1 MPATRVK
8 EFLDSQH
15 VSYESI
21 QHRPV
26 YTTQEVA
33 AVTHIPGQEVAK
45 TVLIWID
52 GDLTMVV
59 VPASVRVNLD
69 LLREATG
76 AHRIELAS
84 ERDFR
89 DLFPGCEV
97 GAMPPFGNLYGL
109 KVCVADTL
117 SRDEEIAF
125 NAGTHTEVIRI
136 RYSDFERLVHPRVVV
151 VTTVH

>member
-15 VSYESI
+15 VQYETI

-45 TVLIWID
+45 SVLIWID
-52 GDLTMVV
+52 GELTIVV

-76 AHRIELAS
+76 AHRLELAS

-109 KVCVADTL
+109 KVYVADAL
-117 SRDEEIAF
+117 SKDEEIAF

-136 RYSDFERLVHPRVVV
+136 RYSDFERLVHPFVVG

>member
-1 MPATRVK
+1 MPSARVK
-8 EFLDSQH
+8 EFLDKQH
-15 VSYESI
+15 VPYQSI
-21 QHRPV
+21 RHPPV

-45 TVLIWID
+45 TVLVWLD
-52 GDLTMVV
+52 EELTMVV

-69 LLREATG
+69 MLREESG

-89 DLFPGCEV
+89 DIFPGCEV

-109 KVCVADTL
+109 KVYVADTL

-136 RYSDFERLVHPRVVV
+136 RYHDFERLVHPCVVG
-151 VTTVH
+151 VTTLH

>member
-1 MPATRVK
+1 MPSTRVK

-15 VSYESI
+15 VPYQSI
-21 QHRPV
+21 RHPPA

-33 AVTHIPGQEVAK
+33 AVTHIPGREVAK

-52 GDLTMVV
+52 GEMTMVV
-59 VPASVRVNLD
+59 VPASVRVD
-69 LLREATG
+69 LSLLAEETG
-76 AHRIELAS
+76 GHRIELAS

-89 DLFPGCEV
+89 DAFPGCEV

-109 KVCVADTL
+109 RVYVADML

-136 RYSDFERLVHPRVVV
+136 RYSDFERLVHPLVVGVTRV
-151 VTTVH
+151 H

>member
-15 VSYESI
+15 VPYQSI
-21 QHRPV
+21 RHPPV

-33 AVTHIPGQEVAK
+33 AVTHIPGQDVAK

-52 GDLTMVV
+52 GELTMVV
-59 VPASVRVNLD
+59 VPASVRVNLS
-69 LLREATG
+69 LLAEAAG

-109 KVCVADTL
+109 KVYVADTL
-117 SRDEEIAF
+117 SKDEEIAF

-136 RYSDFERLVHPRVVV
+136 RYSDFERLVHPCVVG